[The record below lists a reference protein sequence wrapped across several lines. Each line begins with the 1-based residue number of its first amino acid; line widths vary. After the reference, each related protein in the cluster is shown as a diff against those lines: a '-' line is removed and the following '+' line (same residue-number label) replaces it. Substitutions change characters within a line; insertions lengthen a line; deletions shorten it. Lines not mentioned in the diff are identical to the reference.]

1 LATGFFVL
9 LFSNSLYFCQKK
21 ETMTTLELRN
31 QVIVRINQVND
42 DELLQDVFKL
52 LDINQPD
59 SEVMR
64 LTDNHK
70 TAIETA
76 INQINNGD
84 YLTNEQ
90 ANKEIDAWLRK

>member
-1 LATGFFVL
+1 
-9 LFSNSLYFCQKK
+9 
-21 ETMTTLELRN
+21 MTTLELRN
-31 QVIVRINQVND
+31 QVIGRINLVND

-59 SEVMR
+59 SEVIK
-64 LTDNHK
+64 LTNNHK
-70 TAIETA
+70 EAIETA

-90 ANKEIDAWLRK
+90 ANEETDTWLKK

>member
-1 LATGFFVL
+1 
-9 LFSNSLYFCQKK
+9 
-21 ETMTTLELRN
+21 MTTLELRN